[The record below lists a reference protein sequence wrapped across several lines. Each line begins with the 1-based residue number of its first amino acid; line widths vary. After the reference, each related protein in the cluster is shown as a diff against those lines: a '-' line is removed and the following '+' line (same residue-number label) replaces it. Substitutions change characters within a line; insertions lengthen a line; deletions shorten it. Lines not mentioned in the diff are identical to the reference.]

1 MTTTHEEHP
10 HTGDFPCCP
19 QYEPC
24 DVCDVLNFRYR
35 LRFRPAVRVGG
46 ERRVIPV
53 EVILHFRL
61 TRCPGPLA
69 QGDLQYTT
77 TLLPGEKV
85 RLFSSDRHTRFSF
98 DTESKLSYRHQI
110 TSEESFFAAGMA
122 HSMSNLSIIENVN
135 KSSTFSESSV
145 SGGGGLGIDLGIIE
159 LGGSAS
165 GSSYDS
171 ESTASLAR
179 TLTQHAEA
187 SSQHVETAT
196 RAASSTSVGEVSS
209 RTHTESES
217 EDHFES
223 ASRVFANPN
232 RCHALTFFFYR
243 VNKCSTLRWELVAI
257 ERRVEDP
264 VSPTGVTLNPLPP
277 STGVA
282 VLPSGILA
290 TSKERLDIQR
300 MARTSLVEEQ
310 GSLAGIGATATA
322 ATQLRIATL
331 SVPQEPIPSTARAA
345 ALAEV
350 DARLVAQGLVDKIN
364 GEVSPEAKQRFSW
377 ERMLSLPTPG
387 IVVKGCLDEC
397 DVCEPELKREIELEL
412 ARKELENKLLERQ
425 IELLEKS
432 QEYRCCPEETA
443 ETPAP
448 APGG

>member
-35 LRFRPAVRVGG
+35 LRFRPAVRAGA

-159 LGGSAS
+159 LGGSVS

-282 VLPSGILA
+282 VLPAGILA

-310 GSLAGIGATATA
+310 GRLAGIGATATA

-345 ALAEV
+345 ALADV

-387 IVVKGCLDEC
+387 IVVKGCLDKC
-397 DVCEPELKREIELEL
+397 DVCEPELKREIDLEL

-432 QEYRCCPEETA
+432 
-443 ETPAP
+443 
-448 APGG
+448 

>member
-35 LRFRPAVRVGG
+35 LRFRPAVRAGA

-159 LGGSAS
+159 LGGSVS

-282 VLPSGILA
+282 VLPAGILA

-345 ALAEV
+345 ALADV

-387 IVVKGCLDEC
+387 IVVKGCLDKC
-397 DVCEPELKREIELEL
+397 DVCEPELKREIDLEL

-443 ETPAP
+443 ETPTP